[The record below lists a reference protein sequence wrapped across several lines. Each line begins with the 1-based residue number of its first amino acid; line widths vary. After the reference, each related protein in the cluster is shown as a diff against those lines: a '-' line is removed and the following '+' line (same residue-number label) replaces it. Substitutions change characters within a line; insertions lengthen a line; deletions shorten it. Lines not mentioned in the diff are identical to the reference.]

1 MTTDT
6 AIEAAQVADE
16 AQTTSDPVTDAKP
29 ESEAQE
35 GEVVKTEGEPEL
47 SEVEKAKAEAKAAFE
62 KRIARQTAA
71 NRDQQRQLQE
81 AKARIAELEKLSQ
94 SIKPLDDKPNQDN
107 FETFEEFTDALAD
120 WKLAQKEKAKGEEA
134 NKGKTVEDQ
143 VKAQVEFEKKRLEF
157 ETRENAFRSREPEY
171 EKHAAVVNKFLGL
184 ADPKS
189 ETYQAFGQTV
199 ASSERAPELINYLG
213 KNPQEIVEMFHMTP
227 YELKDRLDE
236 IIDTFADAPKA
247 TPRELPA
254 PPNAVKGSTR
264 VSKSPDQMSGREL
277 VDRYLKGKV

>member
-16 AQTTSDPVTDAKP
+16 AQTTSDPVADVKP
-29 ESEAQE
+29 ESEAPE
-35 GEVVKTEGEPEL
+35 GEVVKTEGEIEL
-47 SEVEKAKAEAKAAFE
+47 TEVEKAKAEAKAAFE

-94 SIKPLDDKPNQDN
+94 SKPLDDKPNQDN
-107 FETFEEFTDALAD
+107 FETLEEFTDALAD
-120 WKLAQKEKAKGEEA
+120 WKLAQKEKAKGDEA

-157 ETRENAFRSREPEY
+157 ETRENAYRANTPEY
-171 EKHAAVVNKFLGL
+171 DQNAAVVNKFLGL
-184 ADPKS
+184 ANPQS
-189 ETYQAFGQTV
+189 ESYQVFGQAV

-236 IIDTFADAPKA
+236 IIDTLADAPKA
-247 TPRELPA
+247 TPRDLPA

-277 VDRYLKGKV
+277 VDRYLKGKK